1 LISNN
6 GNKNI
11 LTNRILLAVLVL
23 GLSFTC
29 AAETQTWQI
38 DPNHTAAQ
46 FSVRH
51 LGISTVG
58 GVFEKSS
65 GTVIFDPSDPAKAT
79 IDATIDATT
88 FNSRVQMRD
97 NDVRSPHFLDVAKYP
112 TITFKSTRT
121 EVAGAGILKITR
133 DLTIHGLT
141 KQVVLDVEGRS
152 QAIKD
157 PMGNLRIGANATTKI
172 NRNDFGITTM
182 PGIVGDEIQIVLDVE
197 LTRSAK

>member
-121 EVAGAGILKITR
+121 EVAGAGTLKITG

>member
-1 LISNN
+1 MISNN